1 VLLRLDDRVSF
12 PLDRQCGRSRGI
24 LAGVRDAF
32 GHAVAGGRY
41 SAMDHTRQVTIRPA
55 RLADLAAIAAIQAA
69 SPEAAHWNPADYL
82 THDCRVADVASCVAG
97 FIVTRE
103 VAPGEREILNLAVD
117 PAERRTGIARG
128 LLRDALARAKGAW
141 FLEVRASNSAAIRL
155 YESAGFHCAGRRPKY
170 YYEPSEDAIVMRF
183 FS

>member
-1 VLLRLDDRVSF
+1 MDRS
-12 PLDRQCGRSRGI
+12 
-24 LAGVRDAF
+24 
-32 GHAVAGGRY
+32 
-41 SAMDHTRQVTIRPA
+41 RQVTIRPA
-55 RLADLAAIAAIQAA
+55 RFTDLAAIAAIQAA

-82 THDCRVADVASCVAG
+82 THDCRVADVSSCVAG

-128 LLRDALARAKGAW
+128 LVRDALARAKSEDALKRVRGTW
-141 FLEVRASNSAAIRL
+141 FLEVRASNTAAIRL
-155 YESAGFHCAGRRPKY
+155 YESAGFHSAGRRTKY
-170 YYEPSEDAIVMRF
+170 YYEPAEDAIVMRF